1 MENVKSENRIFEGFK
16 PRIPLV
22 LIFAL
27 GVLLGSL
34 TPIFGEVPVFS
45 GAALFV
51 IASLVFTS
59 AREILPVVGILC
71 PALFAFM
78 MTGELAAPALYIGVI
93 FTVGAT
99 VYLTLGGRVWA
110 PIACAAV
117 AYALGAVAIDPI
129 SALPALI
136 PVAVGLFAALM
147 LPRQGLTF
155 ATAALTSIALTAG
168 LSFFLVSG
176 GDLAAVADTVR
187 ESIATAYASLNS
199 EFLIITEDTAKMLA
213 AYIINIS
220 PGFIF
225 AAASAV
231 VFVSLSLANTLFRA
245 SGVGDKIPEEM
256 AKLTLS
262 PISGIIYLFCFLLSA
277 AFMIEG
283 EDYELH
289 ATVTENIIIA
299 LSLPFTV
306 LGFRGANEYL
316 AKKFASRLYV
326 TPKALRLLP
335 VVIFLLSPSV
345 GFALFISVGIAYSM
359 RPVYRFLFSKMRS
372 KINK

>member
-51 IASLVFTS
+51 IASLVFMT

-168 LSFFLVSG
+168 LSFFLASG

-187 ESIATAYASLNS
+187 ESIANAYASLNS

-225 AAASAV
+225 AAASAA

-283 EDYELH
+283 ADYELH

-299 LSLPFTV
+299 LSLPFTA

-316 AKKFASRLYV
+316 AKRFASRLYV
-326 TPKALRLLP
+326 TPKVLRLLP

>member
-51 IASLVFTS
+51 IASLVFMT

-168 LSFFLVSG
+168 LSFFLASG

-187 ESIATAYASLNS
+187 ESIANAYASLNS
-199 EFLIITEDTAKMLA
+199 EFLIITEDTAKTLA

-262 PISGIIYLFCFLLSA
+262 PISGIIYLFCFFLSA

-283 EDYELH
+283 TDYELH

-299 LSLPFTV
+299 LSLPFTA

-326 TPKALRLLP
+326 MPKALRLLP

>member
-1 MENVKSENRIFEGFK
+1 MENIKSESKIFEGFK
-16 PRIPLV
+16 PRMPIV

-27 GVLLGSL
+27 GALIGSL

-51 IASLVFTS
+51 LASLIFMT
-59 AREILPVVGILC
+59 AREILPIVGIIL

-78 MTGELAAPALYIGVI
+78 MTGDLSAPALYIGVM
-93 FTVGAT
+93 FTVGVT
-99 VYLTLGGRVWA
+99 VYLTIGGRVWA
-110 PIACAAV
+110 PIACAAI

-136 PVAVGLFAALM
+136 PAFVGLFAALM

-155 ATAALTSIALTAG
+155 TTAALTSIALSVG
-168 LSFFLVSG
+168 LSVFLVLG
-176 GDLAAVADTVR
+176 GDLKAIADLLR
-187 ESIATAYASLNS
+187 ENIASVYASLNS
-199 EFLIITEDTAKMLA
+199 EYLIITEETAQMLA

-220 PGFIF
+220 PGLIF

-245 SGVGDKIPEEM
+245 SGAGDLIPEEM
-256 AKLTLS
+256 EKISLS
-262 PISGIIYLFCFLLSA
+262 PISGILYLFCFFLSA

-283 EDYELH
+283 ADYELH

-306 LGFRGANEYL
+306 LGFRAMGEYVL
-316 AKKFASRLYV
+316 KKFSSRLHV
-326 TPKALRLLP
+326 NPRALRLFP
-335 VVIFLLSPSV
+335 VVIFLLAPSV
-345 GFALFISVGIAYSM
+345 GFALFISAGVAYSLT
-359 RPVYRFLFSKMRS
+359 PIYRFLFSKMRS

>member
-16 PRIPLV
+16 PRSPLV

-51 IASLVFTS
+51 IASLVFMT

-168 LSFFLVSG
+168 LSFFLASG

-187 ESIATAYASLNS
+187 ESIANAYASLNS
-199 EFLIITEDTAKMLA
+199 EFLIITEDTAKTLA

-262 PISGIIYLFCFLLSA
+262 PISGIIYLFCFFLSA

-283 EDYELH
+283 TDYELH

-299 LSLPFTV
+299 LSLPFTA

>member
-51 IASLVFTS
+51 IASLVFMT

-78 MTGELAAPALYIGVI
+78 MTGELAAPALYIGMI

-136 PVAVGLFAALM
+136 PVLVGLFAALM

-168 LSFFLVSG
+168 LSFFLASG

-187 ESIATAYASLNS
+187 ESIANAYASLNS

-262 PISGIIYLFCFLLSA
+262 PISGIIYLFCFFLSA

-283 EDYELH
+283 ADYELH

-299 LSLPFTV
+299 LSLPFTA
-306 LGFRGANEYL
+306 LGFRGTNEYL
-316 AKKFASRLYV
+316 AKRFASRLYV

>member
-1 MENVKSENRIFEGFK
+1 MENIKSENRIFEGFN

-51 IASLVFTS
+51 IASLVFMT

-129 SALPALI
+129 SAIPALI
-136 PVAVGLFAALM
+136 PVLIGLFAALM

-168 LSFFLVSG
+168 LSFFLASG

-187 ESIATAYASLNS
+187 ESIANAYASLNS

-225 AAASAV
+225 AAASAA

-262 PISGIIYLFCFLLSA
+262 PISGIIYLFCFFLSA

-283 EDYELH
+283 ADYELH

-306 LGFRGANEYL
+306 LGFRGASEYL
-316 AKKFASRLYV
+316 AKRFASRLHV

>member
-1 MENVKSENRIFEGFK
+1 MENVKSESRIFEGFK
-16 PRIPLV
+16 PRIPIV
-22 LIFAL
+22 MIFAL

-34 TPIFGEVPVFS
+34 TLVFGEVPLFS

-51 IASLVFTS
+51 LASLVFMT
-59 AREILPVVGILC
+59 AREVLPIVGILC
-71 PALFAFM
+71 PALLAFM
-78 MTGELAAPALYIGVI
+78 MTGELAVPALYIGVI

-99 VYLTLGGRVWA
+99 IYLTLGGRIWA
-110 PIACAAV
+110 PIACAAL

-129 SALPALI
+129 SAIPALI
-136 PVAVGLFAALM
+136 PVLVGLFAALM

-155 ATAALTSIALTAG
+155 TTAALTSIALTVG
-168 LSFFLVSG
+168 LSLFLASG
-176 GDLAAVADTVR
+176 GDLAATADAIR
-187 ESIATAYASLNS
+187 EDIASVYASLNS
-199 EFLIITEDTAKMLA
+199 EYLIITEDTAKMLA

-220 PGFIF
+220 PGLIF

-245 SGVGDKIPEEM
+245 SGVGDQIPEEM

-299 LSLPFTV
+299 LSLPFTA
-306 LGFRGANEYL
+306 LGFRAMSEVLSNKLLSRFHGRRRTASL
-316 AKKFASRLYV
+316 ALAF
-326 TPKALRLLP
+326 
-335 VVIFLLSPSV
+335 IFLIAPSV
-345 GFALFISVGIAYSM
+345 GFAVFICAGIAFSLM
-359 RPVYRFLFSKMRS
+359 PIYRFLFSKFRS

>member
-34 TPIFGEVPVFS
+34 TPVFGEVPVFS
-45 GAALFV
+45 GVALFV
-51 IASLVFTS
+51 LASLVFMT

-78 MTGELAAPALYIGVI
+78 MTGELSTPALYIGVI

-99 VYLTLGGRVWA
+99 VYLTLGGRIWA
-110 PIACAAV
+110 PIACAAA

-129 SALPALI
+129 SAIPALV
-136 PVAVGLFAALM
+136 PVLVGLLAALM

-155 ATAALTSIALTAG
+155 TTAALTSIALTAG
-168 LSFFLVSG
+168 LSLFLLSG
-176 GDLAAVADTVR
+176 GDLK
-187 ESIATAYASLNS
+187 ATADLLRENIASVYASLNS
-199 EFLIITEDTAKMLA
+199 EFLIITEETAQILA

-220 PGFIF
+220 PGLVF

-245 SGVGDKIPEEM
+245 SGVGDMIPEEM

-262 PISGIIYLFCFLLSA
+262 PMSGIIYLFCFLLSA

-299 LSLPFTV
+299 LSLPFTA
-306 LGFRGANEYL
+306 LGFRAVGEILSSKLLSRFHEKRRVSSL
-316 AKKFASRLYV
+316 ALAF
-326 TPKALRLLP
+326 
-335 VVIFLLSPSV
+335 IFLIAPSV
-345 GFALFISVGIAYSM
+345 GFAVFICAGIAFSLM
-359 RPVYRFLFSKMRS
+359 PIYRFLFSKLRS

>member
-1 MENVKSENRIFEGFK
+1 MENIKSENRIFEGFK

-51 IASLVFTS
+51 IVSLVFMT

-129 SALPALI
+129 SAIPALI
-136 PVAVGLFAALM
+136 PVLVGLFAALM

-168 LSFFLVSG
+168 LSFFLASG

-187 ESIATAYASLNS
+187 ESIANAYASLNS
-199 EFLIITEDTAKMLA
+199 EFLIITEDTAKTLA

-262 PISGIIYLFCFLLSA
+262 PISGIFYLFCFFLSA

-283 EDYELH
+283 ADYELH

-299 LSLPFTV
+299 LSLPFTA

>member
-51 IASLVFTS
+51 IASLVFMT

-78 MTGELAAPALYIGVI
+78 MTGELAAPALYIGMI

-129 SALPALI
+129 SAIPALI
-136 PVAVGLFAALM
+136 PVLVGLFAALM

-168 LSFFLVSG
+168 LSFFLASG

-187 ESIATAYASLNS
+187 ESIANAYASLNS

-262 PISGIIYLFCFLLSA
+262 PISGIIYLFCFFLSA

-283 EDYELH
+283 ADYELH

-299 LSLPFTV
+299 LSLPFTA
-306 LGFRGANEYL
+306 LGFRGASEYL
-316 AKKFASRLYV
+316 AKRFSSRLYV

>member
-1 MENVKSENRIFEGFK
+1 MENIKSEKGIFEGFK

-27 GVLLGSL
+27 GMLLGSL
-34 TPIFGEVPVFS
+34 TLIFNEVPAFS

-51 IASLVFTS
+51 LASLVFMT
-59 AREILPVVGILC
+59 AREILPIVGIIV
-71 PALFAFM
+71 PALFAFLI
-78 MTGELAAPALYIGVI
+78 TGNLSIPALYIGVM
-93 FTVGAT
+93 FTVGVT
-99 VYLTLGGRVWA
+99 VYLTIGGRVWA
-110 PIACAAV
+110 PIACAAI

-136 PVAVGLFAALM
+136 PAFVGLFAALM

-155 ATAALTSIALTAG
+155 TTAALTSIALSVG
-168 LSFFLVSG
+168 LSVFLVSG
-176 GDLAAVADTVR
+176 GDLKAIADLLR
-187 ESIATAYASLNS
+187 ENIASVYASLNS
-199 EFLIITEDTAKMLA
+199 EYLIITEETAQMLA

-245 SGVGDKIPEEM
+245 SGVGDLIPEEM
-256 AKLTLS
+256 EKISLS
-262 PISGIIYLFCFLLSA
+262 PISGILYLFCFFLSA

-283 EDYELH
+283 ADYELH

-306 LGFRGANEYL
+306 LGFRAMGEYVL
-316 AKKFASRLYV
+316 KRFSRRLHV
-326 TPKALRLLP
+326 NPRALRLFP

-345 GFALFISVGIAYSM
+345 GFALFISAGVAYSLT
-359 RPVYRFLFSKMRS
+359 PIYRFLFSKMRS

>member
-51 IASLVFTS
+51 IASLVFMT

-129 SALPALI
+129 SAIPALI
-136 PVAVGLFAALM
+136 PVLVGLFAALM

-168 LSFFLVSG
+168 LSFFLASG

-187 ESIATAYASLNS
+187 ESIANAYASLNS

-262 PISGIIYLFCFLLSA
+262 PISGIIYLFCFFLSA

-283 EDYELH
+283 ADYELH

-299 LSLPFTV
+299 LSLPFTA

-316 AKKFASRLYV
+316 AKRFSSRLYV

>member
-34 TPIFGEVPVFS
+34 TPVFGEVPVFS

-51 IASLVFTS
+51 IASLVFMT
-59 AREILPVVGILC
+59 AREILPIVGILC

-78 MTGELAAPALYIGVI
+78 MTGELATPALYIGVI

-99 VYLTLGGRVWA
+99 IYLTLGGRIWA

-136 PVAVGLFAALM
+136 PVAVGLLAALM
-147 LPRQGLTF
+147 LPCSGLTF
-155 ATAALTSIALTAG
+155 TTAALTSIALTAG
-168 LSFFLVSG
+168 LSLFLASG
-176 GDLAAVADTVR
+176 GDLK
-187 ESIATAYASLNS
+187 ATADLLRENIASVYASLNS
-199 EFLIITEDTAKMLA
+199 EYLIITDETAKVLA
-213 AYIINIS
+213 SYIINIS

-231 VFVSLSLANTLFRA
+231 FFIALSLANTLFRA

-262 PISGIIYLFCFLLSA
+262 PISGIIYLFCFLLTA

-283 EDYELH
+283 EDYELA

-299 LSLPFTV
+299 LSLPFTA
-306 LGFRGANEYL
+306 LGFRAVGEILSN
-316 AKKFASRLYV
+316 KIFARFAGRRKIASLSLV
-326 TPKALRLLP
+326 F
-335 VVIFLLSPSV
+335 IFLIAPSV
-345 GFALFISVGIAYSM
+345 GFAVFICAGIAFSLM
-359 RPVYRFLFSKMRS
+359 PVYRFLFRTFRS

>member
-1 MENVKSENRIFEGFK
+1 MENIKSENRIFEGFK

-34 TPIFGEVPVFS
+34 TPVFGEVPVFS

-51 IASLVFTS
+51 LTSLVFMT
-59 AREILPVVGILC
+59 AREILPIVGILC

-78 MTGELAAPALYIGVI
+78 MTGELATPALYIGMI

-99 VYLTLGGRVWA
+99 IYLTLGGRIWA
-110 PIACAAV
+110 PIACAAT

-129 SALPALI
+129 SAIPALV
-136 PVAVGLFAALM
+136 PVLVGLLAALM
-147 LPRQGLTF
+147 LPRSGLTF
-155 ATAALTSIALTAG
+155 TTAALTSIALTAG
-168 LSFFLVSG
+168 LSLFLLSG
-176 GDLAAVADTVR
+176 GDLG
-187 ESIATAYASLNS
+187 ATADLLRENIASVYTSLNS
-199 EFLIITEDTAKMLA
+199 EFLIITEDTAKTLA

-245 SGVGDKIPEEM
+245 SGVGDMIPEEM

-262 PISGIIYLFCFLLSA
+262 PMSGIIYLFCFLLSA

-299 LSLPFTV
+299 LSLPFTA
-306 LGFRGANEYL
+306 LGFRAVSEFISKKLSSHLHVNTGAIRI
-316 AKKFASRLYV
+316 F
-326 TPKALRLLP
+326 P
-335 VVIFLLSPSV
+335 VIVFIFSPSI
-345 GFALFISVGIAYSM
+345 GFALFISAGLAYSLT
-359 RPVYRFLFSKMRS
+359 PIYRFLFTKMRS

>member
-45 GAALFV
+45 GATLFV
-51 IASLVFTS
+51 IASLVFMT

-129 SALPALI
+129 SAIPALI

-168 LSFFLVSG
+168 LSFFLASG

-187 ESIATAYASLNS
+187 ESIANAYASLNS

-262 PISGIIYLFCFLLSA
+262 PISGIIYLFCFFLSA

-283 EDYELH
+283 ADYELH

-299 LSLPFTV
+299 LSLPFTA

>member
-51 IASLVFTS
+51 IASLVFMT
-59 AREILPVVGILC
+59 AREILPIVGILC

-168 LSFFLVSG
+168 LSFFLASG

-187 ESIATAYASLNS
+187 ESIANAYASLNS

-225 AAASAV
+225 AAASAA

-283 EDYELH
+283 ADYELH

-299 LSLPFTV
+299 LSLPFTA

-316 AKKFASRLYV
+316 AKRFASKLYV

>member
-34 TPIFGEVPVFS
+34 TTIFGEVPVFS

-51 IASLVFTS
+51 IASLVFMT

-71 PALFAFM
+71 PALFAFV

-129 SALPALI
+129 SAIPALI
-136 PVAVGLFAALM
+136 PVLVGLFAALM

-168 LSFFLVSG
+168 LSFFLASG

-187 ESIATAYASLNS
+187 ESIANAYASLNS

-262 PISGIIYLFCFLLSA
+262 PISGIIYLFCFFLSA

-283 EDYELH
+283 ADYELH

-299 LSLPFTV
+299 LSLPFTA

>member
-1 MENVKSENRIFEGFK
+1 MENIKSENRIFEGFK
-16 PRIPLV
+16 PRIPIV

-27 GVLLGSL
+27 GLLLGSL
-34 TPIFGEVPVFS
+34 TLIFNEVPVFS

-51 IASLVFTS
+51 LASLIIMT
-59 AREILPVVGILC
+59 AREVLPIVGILC
-71 PALFAFM
+71 PALFAFL
-78 MTGELAAPALYIGVI
+78 MTGELSVPALYIGVI

-99 VYLTLGGRVWA
+99 IYLTLGGRIWA

-129 SALPALI
+129 SAIPALI
-136 PVAVGLFAALM
+136 PVLVGLFAALM

-155 ATAALTSIALTAG
+155 TTAVLTSIALSAG
-168 LSFFLVSG
+168 LSLFLASG
-176 GDLAAVADTVR
+176 GDLAATADAIR
-187 ESIATAYASLNS
+187 ENIASVYASLNS
-199 EFLIITEDTAKMLA
+199 EFLIITEDMAKMLA

-220 PGFIF
+220 PGLIF

-299 LSLPFTV
+299 LSLPFTA
-306 LGFRGANEYL
+306 LGFRAMGEVLSNKLLSRFHGRRRTASL
-316 AKKFASRLYV
+316 ALAS
-326 TPKALRLLP
+326 
-335 VVIFLLSPSV
+335 IFLIAPSV
-345 GFALFISVGIAYSM
+345 GFAVFICAGIAFSLM
-359 RPVYRFLFSKMRS
+359 PIYRFLFSKFRS

>member
-16 PRIPLV
+16 PRIPIV

-34 TPIFGEVPVFS
+34 TLLFGEVPVFS

-51 IASLVFTS
+51 LASLVFMT

-99 VYLTLGGRVWA
+99 VYLTLGGRIWA
-110 PIACAAV
+110 PIAAAAA
-117 AYALGAVAIDPI
+117 AYALGALAIDPI
-129 SALPALI
+129 SAIPALI
-136 PVAVGLFAALM
+136 PVAVGLLAALM

-155 ATAALTSIALTAG
+155 TTAALTSLALSAG
-168 LSFFLVSG
+168 LSLFLVSG
-176 GDLAAVADTVR
+176 GDLT
-187 ESIATAYASLNS
+187 ATADLIRENIASTYASLNS
-199 EFLIITEDTAKMLA
+199 EFLIITEETAQMLA
-213 AYIINIS
+213 AYIVNLS

-225 AAASAV
+225 AAGGAF
-231 VFVSLSLANTLFRA
+231 VFISLSLANALFRA
-245 SGVGDKIPEEM
+245 SGVEDLIPAEM
-256 AKLTLS
+256 AKLSLS
-262 PISGIIYLFCFLLSA
+262 PISGILYLFCFLLSA

-283 EDYELH
+283 ADYELH

-299 LSLPFTV
+299 LSLPFMA
-306 LGFRGANEYL
+306 LGFRAVGEILSN
-316 AKKFASRLYV
+316 KFFARFAGRRKV
-326 TPKALRLLP
+326 TSLSL
-335 VVIFLLSPSV
+335 VIIFLIAPSV
-345 GFALFISVGIAYSM
+345 GFSVFICAGVAFSLTPI
-359 RPVYRFLFSKMRS
+359 YRFLFGKLRT

>member
-51 IASLVFTS
+51 IASLVFMT

-168 LSFFLVSG
+168 LSFFLASG

-187 ESIATAYASLNS
+187 ESIANAYASLNS
-199 EFLIITEDTAKMLA
+199 EFLIITEDTAKTLA

-262 PISGIIYLFCFLLSA
+262 PISGIIYLFCFFLSA

-283 EDYELH
+283 TDYELH

-299 LSLPFTV
+299 LSLPFTA

>member
-51 IASLVFTS
+51 IASLVFMT

-299 LSLPFTV
+299 LSLPFTA

-316 AKKFASRLYV
+316 AKRFASKLYV
-326 TPKALRLLP
+326 TPKVLRLLP

>member
-51 IASLVFTS
+51 IASLVFTT

-187 ESIATAYASLNS
+187 ESIANAYASLNS